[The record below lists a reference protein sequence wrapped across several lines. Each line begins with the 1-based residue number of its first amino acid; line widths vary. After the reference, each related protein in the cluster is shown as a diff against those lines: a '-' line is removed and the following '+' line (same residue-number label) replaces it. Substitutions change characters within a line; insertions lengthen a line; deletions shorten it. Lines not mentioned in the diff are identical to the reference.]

1 MKKTFLTLSFLG
13 LILLNQSCNKNESNV
28 KIDFTKSYEDAAMA
42 LSNAQKNYNEALASN
57 NPAEIEAARKQLEE
71 AQTKYIAAKDTYISG
86 GGKVN
91 ADYENVLTSTKESL
105 EKSKEAV
112 SDLGNAAAAATET
125 KATNAV
131 SQTAEKI
138 NGSIEKAGAKINEI
152 KDKAAA
158 DKAKVDNAVKNTKTN
173 IQQTNDNLKKTA
185 EDTKENLNKTKQ
197 DLKNIFK

>member
-1 MKKTFLTLSFLG
+1 MKKTFLALSFLG
-13 LILLNQSCNKNESNV
+13 LILFNQSCNKNESNV

-42 LSNAQKNYNEALASN
+42 LSSAQKNFTEALASN
-57 NPAEIEAARKQLEE
+57 NPAEIKAARKQLEE
-71 AQTKYIAAKDTYISG
+71 AQTKYITAKNTYISG
-86 GGKVN
+86 GGKAN
-91 ADYENVLTSTKESL
+91 ADYENVLTSTKKSL

-112 SDLGNAAAAATET
+112 SDLGAAAATET

-138 NGSIEKAGAKINEI
+138 NGSIEKADAKINEI
-152 KDKAAA
+152 KDKATA